1 MPKNAPSASMNSML
15 PKLAGELDAPLLSE
29 PAALGDV
36 VLLTSAAGVLG
47 SVVGMTLVIDG
58 LIEPLRPVPAA
69 TTVLLVVV
77 TFATAVAVTARCEY
91 EDDVHAA
98 KEDESV
104 HVVSSVTEPD
114 GVAVGTVA

>member
-1 MPKNAPSASMNSML
+1 MPKNALSASMNSML
-15 PKLAGELDAPLLSE
+15 PLTEGLDAPLLSE
-29 PAALGDV
+29 PEALGDV
-36 VLLTSAAGVLG
+36 LLLISAAGVLG
-47 SVVGMTLVIDG
+47 SVVGMMLVIDG

-69 TTVLLVVV
+69 NIEVLVVV
-77 TFATAVAVTARCEY
+77 TLVLAVAVTARCEY